1 MTFQTNFYVVI
12 SFAILIA
19 ILESCA
25 QNSIKQSEIYKC
37 EKRFYMGL
45 FFYIAVSYVLYKAY
59 KDIGLG
65 QMNLVWSCFSIILAL
80 SAGHLF
86 YKEPFNK
93 YTALS
98 MTLAFAAIITAFL
111 STKYQLQCEENE
123 NKIITLQ
130 KTLEQHL
137 KEKHSVQ

>member
-1 MTFQTNFYVVI
+1 MTFQTNFYVI
-12 SFAILIA
+12 IGFAILIA

-25 QNSIKQSEIYKC
+25 QNSLKQSELYKC
-37 EKRFYMGL
+37 EKRFYIGI
-45 FFYIAVSYVLYKAY
+45 FFYTTVAYALYRAY

-65 QMNLVWSCFSIILAL
+65 QMNLVWSCLSIILAL

-86 YKEPFNK
+86 YNEPFNK

-98 MTLAFAAIITAFL
+98 ITLAFAAIVTAYL
-111 STKYQLQCEENE
+111 STRYHLDFDENE
-123 NKIITLQ
+123 EKIDTLQ

-137 KEKHSVQ
+137 KEKHST

>member
-1 MTFQTNFYVVI
+1 MTFQTNFYVIIGFAVVI
-12 SFAILIA
+12 AF
-19 ILESCA
+19 LESCA
-25 QNSIKQSEIYKC
+25 QNSLKQSEIYKC
-37 EKRFYMGL
+37 DKRFYIGL
-45 FFYIAVSYVLYKAY
+45 FFYMTVAYALYRAY

-98 MTLAFAAIITAFL
+98 MSLAFGAIITAYL
-111 STKYQLQCEENE
+111 STKYQLQCEQNE
-123 NKIITLQ
+123 EKIATLQ

-137 KEKHSVQ
+137 KEKHSV

>member
-12 SFAILIA
+12 GFAVLIA
-19 ILESCA
+19 FLESCA
-25 QNSIKQSEIYKC
+25 QNSLKQSELYKC
-37 EKRFYMGL
+37 DTRFYIGL
-45 FFYIAVSYVLYKAY
+45 FFYSTVAYALYRAY

-65 QMNLVWSCFSIILAL
+65 QMNLVWSCLSIIMAL

-98 MTLAFAAIITAFL
+98 MTLAFSAIITAYL
-111 STKYQLQCEENE
+111 STKYQLQCEKSEE
-123 NKIITLQ
+123 QIESLQ

-137 KEKHSVQ
+137 KEKHSV